1 MTTKKYPKLSI
12 SISAE
17 NHKLLLDYVKQQNRS
32 LSSFVVEAAVDWVID
47 PARLIPIDVA
57 RSVKV
62 SEWATPADLRKAAD
76 VLEVLEKG
84 RG

>member
-1 MTTKKYPKLSI
+1 MKKYPKLSI

-17 NHKLLLDYVKQQNRS
+17 NHKLLLDYVKQHNRS
-32 LSSFVVEAAVDWVID
+32 LSGFVVEATIDWIID
-47 PARLIPIDVA
+47 PARLIPIDVV

-76 VLEVLEKG
+76 VLEVLEKA